1 MKRLLFIA
9 LVLFCASA
17 VATAQTRDD
26 RAGTAPA
33 PFVLQA
39 NWFQYPGYAEV
50 AYIQVSFT
58 GGVAPYFGSIITPS
72 GTLFVLP
79 TTASPS
85 IYEVPVSG
93 PTTVIVNLTDSAGV
107 TRTQAL
113 YVGAVDGRAGR

>member
-58 GGVAPYFGSIITPS
+58 GGVAPYITAHHPPPP
-72 GTLFVLP
+72 TLPLAL
-79 TTASPS
+79 TTT
-85 IYEVPVSG
+85 I
-93 PTTVIVNLTDSAGV
+93 
-107 TRTQAL
+107 
-113 YVGAVDGRAGR
+113 